1 MSAVDNLL
9 VGAID
14 LHCHSAPSPMPR
26 SVTHVEAARQ
36 ANEVGMRAIL
46 AKCHYHSTAFD
57 IIAMQPEL
65 AGLKT
70 QVFGGVALNSPSGG
84 INPHAVNLTLQ
95 MGGRMIWFPTISSSA
110 HLAHAAQNAAVQSHF
125 QPEGLLQC
133 EEVDILGSDGD
144 LLPEARQI
152 IGMAKDARALI
163 SAGHLPPD
171 RIRPLLQAV
180 REAGHDQFVISHPNF
195 VIEAS
200 NEQVVEFADMGATIE
215 HELGMYDENGRFGI
229 EVLLDWINLVGPER
243 TTIASDLGQK
253 GRSYPV
259 DAYRRVL
266 AKLLDNGVSEKDIR
280 QMIAVN
286 PARLLALD

>member
-1 MSAVDNLL
+1 
-9 VGAID
+9 
-14 LHCHSAPSPMPR
+14 
-26 SVTHVEAARQ
+26 
-36 ANEVGMRAIL
+36 
-46 AKCHYHSTAFD
+46 
-57 IIAMQPEL
+57 
-65 AGLKT
+65 
-70 QVFGGVALNSPSGG
+70 VALNSPTGG

-133 EEVDILGSDGD
+133 EEVDILGADGE

-152 IGMAKDARALI
+152 IGMAKEARALI

-171 RIRPLLQAV
+171 RIRPLLAAV

-195 VIEAS
+195 VIEA
-200 NEQVVEFADMGATIE
+200 NKDQVVEFADMGATIE

-266 AKLLDNGVSEKDIR
+266 AKLLDNGVAEKDIR

-286 PARLLALD
+286 PSRLLALD